1 MRARAIRKGGNKPKA
16 WHERKLR
23 RTLKRA
29 RPEAKAEKHQMLAKR
44 KRSARLTSR
53 EREMLRLIAEGYSA
67 KKIGSQLKMSPRTVE
82 YHKYHLRDRL
92 KLRSTADLIRYA
104 VKHGIVK

>member
-1 MRARAIRKGGNKPKA
+1 MKRKGNKPKT
-16 WHERKLR
+16 WRERKR
-23 RTLKRA
+23 RPTLKRSQLRRA
-29 RPEAKAEKHQMLAKR
+29 RPEAKAEKHLMLAKR

-53 EREMLRLIAEGYSA
+53 EREILRLVAEGYSA
-67 KKIGSQLKMSPRTVE
+67 KKIGSRLKMSPRTVE
-82 YHKYHLRDRL
+82 YHKYQMRDRL

>member
-1 MRARAIRKGGNKPKA
+1 MRKRGNKPKA
-16 WHERKLR
+16 WHERKQR
-23 RTLKRA
+23 RSLKRA

-67 KKIGSQLKMSPRTVE
+67 KKIGSRLKMSPRTVE
-82 YHKYHLRDRL
+82 YHKYHPRDRL

-104 VKHGIVK
+104 VKHGIVE